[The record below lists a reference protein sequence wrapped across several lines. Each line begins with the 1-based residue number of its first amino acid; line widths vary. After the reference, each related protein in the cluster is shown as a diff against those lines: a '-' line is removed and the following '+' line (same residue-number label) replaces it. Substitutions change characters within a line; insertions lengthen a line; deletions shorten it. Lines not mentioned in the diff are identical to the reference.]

1 MSRSNK
7 PRRFDMDNE
16 GDTPRN
22 DYDDE
27 EMLPVQ
33 CINGH
38 WAIAWDLDENHRCSV
53 CREEENKNG
62 KQEE

>member
-1 MSRSNK
+1 
-7 PRRFDMDNE
+7 MDNE

-53 CREEENKNG
+53 CH
-62 KQEE
+62 QEEGKEEVEEQNE